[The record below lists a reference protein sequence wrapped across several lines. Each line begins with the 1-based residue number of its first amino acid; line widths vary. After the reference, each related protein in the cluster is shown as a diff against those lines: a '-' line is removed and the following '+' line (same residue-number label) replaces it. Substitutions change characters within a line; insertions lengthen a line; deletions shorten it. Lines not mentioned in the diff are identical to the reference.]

1 MKIKNVDIFTP
12 LVIVI
17 VILFFLLLATIGIQ
31 YHMRHLKPVAPIAYL
46 YIFYGILVFLAGF
59 YAAKLLEKYFLKKRN
74 NSTGFKTF
82 FDYIEN
88 SRYFKEKFVLIF
100 VLSPILIQL
109 INLFFLGGIPLF
121 SGVLKAKAFNILTI
135 ISYISFLI
143 SINVLI
149 AKFYKKKYFL
159 LVFIGVILFAATG
172 YRATTIAIIVSVLIT
187 AFYTNEHKFKH
198 FLIITPVIIVLGL
211 IVGYIAA
218 LSIEWQHWNVN
229 PLSLVFIRAG
239 FTLTVLNKIIQ
250 IQNTGHGLIT
260 QSILSGFLHLND
272 PRLVLGQF
280 VFKSPVSYTST
291 IFGPSILDFGY
302 IGLTIQMFFLGMML
316 ELLHYLQ
323 QIKKGTYTAFYA
335 MGLAHTMI
343 WVETGPTDLAV
354 WIYFLIAV
362 VLVLTATTSMN
373 KNPNNIIKHYDP
385 KDVKINKRN
394 I

>member
-1 MKIKNVDIFTP
+1 MKIKNVDLFTP

-17 VILFFLLLATIGIQ
+17 VILFYLLLATIGIQ
-31 YHMRHLKPVAPIAYL
+31 YHMRHLKPVASITYL
-46 YIFYGILVFLAGF
+46 YIFYGIFVFLAGF
-59 YAAKLLEKYFLKKRN
+59 LAAKLLEKFFLKKRN
-74 NSTGFKTF
+74 ASEGFKTF

-100 VLSPILIQL
+100 VILPLLIQL

-121 SGVLKAKAFNILTI
+121 SGVLKARAFNILTI
-135 ISYISFLI
+135 ISYVFFLI
-143 SINVLI
+143 GINVLI
-149 AKFYKKKYFL
+149 AKFYKKRYFL
-159 LVFIGVILFAATG
+159 IVFIGVILFAATG

-211 IVGYIAA
+211 LVGYIAA

-239 FTLTVLNKIIQ
+239 FTLTVLDKIIQ
-250 IQNTGHGLIT
+250 IQNTAHGLIT

-272 PRLVLGQF
+272 PRSVLGQF
-280 VFKSPVSYTST
+280 VFKHPVSYTST
-291 IFGPSILDFGY
+291 IFGPAILDFGI

-316 ELLHYLQ
+316 ELLHHLQ
-323 QIKKGTYTAFYA
+323 KIKKGTYTAFYS
-335 MGLAHTMI
+335 MGLAHTII
-343 WVETGPTDLAV
+343 WVETSPTDLTV

-362 VLVLTATTSMN
+362 LLVLNAMISMN
-373 KNPNNIIKHYDP
+373 KKSQYII
-385 KDVKINKRN
+385 
-394 I
+394 

>member
-17 VILFFLLLATIGIQ
+17 VILFYLLLATIGIQ
-31 YHMRHLKPVAPIAYL
+31 YQLMNLKPVAPITYL
-46 YIFYGILVFLAGF
+46 YIFYGIIIFLAGF
-59 YAAKLLEKYFLKKRN
+59 FGAKLFEIYFLKRKN
-74 NSTGFKTF
+74 VSTDFKTF

-88 SRYFKEKFVLIF
+88 SRYFKENIVLIF
-100 VLSPILIQL
+100 VISPMIIQL
-109 INLFFLGGIPLF
+109 INLFFLGGIPLL

-135 ISYISFLI
+135 ISYIFFLI

-149 AKFYKKKYFL
+149 AKFYKRRYFL

-172 YRATTIAIIVSVLIT
+172 YRATTVAIIVSVLIT
-187 AFYTNEHKFKH
+187 TFYTNEHKFKH
-198 FLIITPVIIVLGL
+198 FLLITPLIILLGL

-239 FTLTVLNKIIQ
+239 FTLTVLDKIIQ
-250 IQNTGHGLIT
+250 IQNTSHGLIT

-291 IFGPSILDFGY
+291 IFGPALLEYGY
-302 IGLTIQMFFLGMML
+302 IGLTIQMFFLGMIL

-323 QIKKGTYTAFYA
+323 KIKRGTYTAFYA
-335 MGLAHTMI
+335 MGLAHTII
-343 WVETGPTDLAV
+343 WVETSPTDLAV

-362 VLVLTATTSMN
+362 FLVINATISTN
-373 KNPNNIIKHYDP
+373 KNFSSDSK
-385 KDVKINKRN
+385 
-394 I
+394 

>member
-1 MKIKNVDIFTP
+1 MKTISQKKKN
-12 LVIVI
+12 
-17 VILFFLLLATIGIQ
+17 AS
-31 YHMRHLKPVAPIAYL
+31 
-46 YIFYGILVFLAGF
+46 
-59 YAAKLLEKYFLKKRN
+59 AA
-74 NSTGFKTF
+74 FKTF

-88 SRYFKEKFVLIF
+88 SRYFKEKFILIF
-100 VLSPILIQL
+100 VLSPLIIQL

-135 ISYISFLI
+135 ISYVFFLI

-172 YRATTIAIIVSVLIT
+172 YRATTIAIIVSVLIS
-187 AFYTNEHKFKH
+187 AFYTNENKFKH

-239 FTLTVLNKIIQ
+239 FTLTVLNKIILM
-250 IQNTGHGLIT
+250 QNTGHGLIT
-260 QSILSGFLHLND
+260 QSILSGFFHLND
-272 PRLVLGQF
+272 PRLVLGKF
-280 VFKSPVSYTST
+280 VYKSPVSYTST
-291 IFGPSILDFGY
+291 IFGPAILDFGY

-335 MGLAHTMI
+335 MGLAHTII
-343 WVETGPTDLAV
+343 WVETSPTDLAV
-354 WIYFLIAV
+354 WIYFFIAV
-362 VLVLTATTSMN
+362 LLVLTATISMK
-373 KNPNNIIKHYDP
+373 KNSNILNTH
-385 KDVKINKRN
+385 
-394 I
+394 

>member
-1 MKIKNVDIFTP
+1 MKIKNVDLFTP

-17 VILFFLLLATIGIQ
+17 VILFYLLLATIGIQ
-31 YHMRHLKPVAPIAYL
+31 YHMRNLKPVASITYL
-46 YIFYGILVFLAGF
+46 YIFYGIFIFLAGF
-59 YAAKLLEKYFLKKRN
+59 LAAKLFEKFFLKKRN
-74 NSTGFKTF
+74 ASAGFKTF

-100 VLSPILIQL
+100 VILPLIIQL

-121 SGVLKAKAFNILTI
+121 SGVLKARAFNILTI
-135 ISYISFLI
+135 LSYVFFLI
-143 SINVLI
+143 TINVLI
-149 AKFYKKKYFL
+149 AKFYKKRYFL
-159 LVFIGVILFAATG
+159 IVFIGVILFAATG

-198 FLIITPVIIVLGL
+198 FLIITPLVIVLGL
-211 IVGYIAA
+211 LVGYIAA
-218 LSIEWQHWNVN
+218 LSIEWQHWHVN

-260 QSILSGFLHLND
+260 RSILSGFFHLND

-280 VFKSPVSYTST
+280 VFKHPVSYTST
-291 IFGPSILDFGY
+291 IFGPAILDFGY

-323 QIKKGTYTAFYA
+323 KIKKGTYTAFYS
-335 MGLAHTMI
+335 MGLAHTII
-343 WVETGPTDLAV
+343 WVETSPTDLTV

-362 VLVLTATTSMN
+362 VLVLNASISMN
-373 KNPNNIIKHYDP
+373 KNSK
-385 KDVKINKRN
+385 
-394 I
+394 

>member
-17 VILFFLLLATIGIQ
+17 VILFYLLLATIGIQ
-31 YHMRHLKPVAPIAYL
+31 YQLMNLKPVAPITYL
-46 YIFYGILVFLAGF
+46 YIFYGIIIFLAGF
-59 YAAKLLEKYFLKKRN
+59 FGAKLFEIYFLKRKN
-74 NSTGFKTF
+74 VSTDFKTF

-88 SRYFKEKFVLIF
+88 SRYFKENIVLIF
-100 VLSPILIQL
+100 VISPMIIQL
-109 INLFFLGGIPLF
+109 INLFFLGGIPLL

-135 ISYISFLI
+135 ISYIFFLI

-149 AKFYKKKYFL
+149 AKFYKRRYFL

-172 YRATTIAIIVSVLIT
+172 YRATTVAIIVSVLIT
-187 AFYTNEHKFKH
+187 TFYTNEHKFKH
-198 FLIITPVIIVLGL
+198 FLLITPLIILLGL

-239 FTLTVLNKIIQ
+239 FTLTVLDKIIQ
-250 IQNTGHGLIT
+250 IQNTSHGLIT

-291 IFGPSILDFGY
+291 IFGPALLEFGY
-302 IGLTIQMFFLGMML
+302 IGLTIQMFFLGMIL

-323 QIKKGTYTAFYA
+323 KIKRGTYTAFYA
-335 MGLAHTMI
+335 MGLAHTII
-343 WVETGPTDLAV
+343 WVETSPTDLAV

-362 VLVLTATTSMN
+362 FLVINATISTN
-373 KNPNNIIKHYDP
+373 KNFSSDSK
-385 KDVKINKRN
+385 
-394 I
+394 

>member
-1 MKIKNVDIFTP
+1 MKIKNLDIFSP

-17 VILFFLLLATIGIQ
+17 VILFYLLLATIGIQ
-31 YHMRHLKPVAPIAYL
+31 YHMMNLKPVAPVTYL

-59 YAAKLLEKYFLKKRN
+59 LAAKLLENYFPKKRN
-74 NSTGFKTF
+74 VSAGFKTF

-100 VLSPILIQL
+100 VLSPLIIQL

-121 SGVLKAKAFNILTI
+121 SGVLKAKAFNILTV
-135 ISYISFLI
+135 ISYLFFLI

-187 AFYTNEHKFKH
+187 AFYTNEHKFKY

-239 FTLTVLNKIIQ
+239 FTLTVLDKIIQ
-250 IQNTGHGLIT
+250 IQNTSHGLIT
-260 QSILSGFLHLND
+260 QSILSGFFHLND
-272 PRLVLGQF
+272 PRLILGKF

-291 IFGPSILDFGY
+291 IFGPAILDFGY
-302 IGLTIQMFFLGMML
+302 IGLTIQMFFLGVML

-335 MGLAHTMI
+335 MGLAHTII
-343 WVETGPTDLAV
+343 WVETSPTDLAV

-362 VLVLTATTSMN
+362 VLVLTATISMN
-373 KNPNNIIKHYDP
+373 KNSK
-385 KDVKINKRN
+385 
-394 I
+394 